1 MECCYELGIEFVIC
15 PTNTWRAHCEVKG
28 RARADKKKSMQLLI
42 KKWYDVSVT
51 EDEADAIGI
60 GRYVSENFTKTVEM
74 FQWE

>member
-1 MECCYELGIEFVIC
+1 
-15 PTNTWRAHCEVKG
+15 
-28 RARADKKKSMQLLI
+28 MQLLI
-42 KKWYDVSVT
+42 KKWCDVSVT